1 MRHFGHLAVVEIAGT
16 MRNRFLDT
24 SRALNPKTHI
34 KFVMSTCQSQVHM
47 PIFNKKSFDVRRW
60 NLERRNG
67 PQTHPLTLFQVTSFT
82 EKEHSAVSHLNKGL
96 YARE

>member
-1 MRHFGHLAVVEIAGT
+1 
-16 MRNRFLDT
+16 
-24 SRALNPKTHI
+24 
-34 KFVMSTCQSQVHM
+34 M

-82 EKEHSAVSHLNKGL
+82 EKEHSPVSHLNKGL